1 MLTEVAPRGASN
13 KLSRHHLQP
22 PVILLKNCYAVP
34 CPLCMRILASG
45 LEYSLLLAMLFG
57 VRSQHTEQARIDA
70 LFGRVIWLQ
79 IGAT

>member
-1 MLTEVAPRGASN
+1 
-13 KLSRHHLQP
+13 
-22 PVILLKNCYAVP
+22 
-34 CPLCMRILASG
+34 MRILASG